1 MAMASTK
8 TKIRKGDMVVVITGK
23 EKGKRGKVLR
33 VLPGEGRLLVEKINI
48 IKRHTKPNP
57 KNQQGGII
65 EREGRIALSNVMLVC
80 QHCAKATRV
89 SMKPIEDGRKIRQCR
104 RCGEIIDKG

>member
-1 MAMASTK
+1 MPMLSTK
-8 TKIRKGDMVVVITGK
+8 TRIRKGDTVIVTTGR
-23 EKGKRGKVLR
+23 EKGKRGKVLQVLAGDGR
-33 VLPGEGRLLVEKINI
+33 VLVEKINI

-80 QHCAKATRV
+80 PHCGKGTRIGV
-89 SMKPIEDGRKIRQCR
+89 RVIESGQKLRHCR
-104 RCGEIIDKG
+104 RCGEIIDKA